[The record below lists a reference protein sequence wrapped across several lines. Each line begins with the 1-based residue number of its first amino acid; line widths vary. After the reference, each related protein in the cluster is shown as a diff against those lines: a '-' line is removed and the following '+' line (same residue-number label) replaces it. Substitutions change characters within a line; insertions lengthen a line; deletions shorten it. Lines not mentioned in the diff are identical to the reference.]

1 MNQKV
6 LIIISLLFLVIGV
19 FVFNSKKKAG
29 QSDEESQVSGVV
41 QLVDSESFSKL
52 AKNEKNFLLD
62 VHIPEQD
69 HIPRTDTFI
78 PYTEI
83 YQNINKLPQDKST
96 TILVYCRSGSMSKAA
111 SEEIAK
117 LGFTN
122 VYNLKG
128 GIDAYKE
135 SNVEITITPSNQD
148 LREVIYGEVAKTSFT
163 LINFT
168 PLPVKIIRIS
178 TSCGCT
184 KAEVEKKDLKAYES
198 TEIKVSFDP
207 AVHKDETDL
216 GEVTRTIYINTDNP
230 NFPQL
235 TSTITADVIPKW

>member
-62 VHIPEQD
+62 VHIPEQN

-117 LGFTN
+117 LGFTK

-135 SNVEITITPSNQD
+135 SNVEITITRIFFFQAEDGIRDD
-148 LREVIYGEVAKTSFT
+148 LVTGVQTCA
-163 LINFT
+163 
-168 PLPVKIIRIS
+168 LPI
-178 TSCGCT
+178 
-184 KAEVEKKDLKAYES
+184 
-198 TEIKVSFDP
+198 
-207 AVHKDETDL
+207 
-216 GEVTRTIYINTDNP
+216 
-230 NFPQL
+230 
-235 TSTITADVIPKW
+235 